1 MTVDIKLLQ
10 KPIMNKLS
18 QLAGLS
24 SAGVASRRAEF
35 GPNAVVEEPV
45 HPLKRFARH
54 FWAPV
59 PWMLEATIVLQI
71 TIGELLTA
79 VMIAVLLVFNVILSV
94 AQETRA
100 DAALSLL
107 KQRLSLKSRVKRD
120 GVSE

>member
-1 MTVDIKLLQ
+1 MTYK
-10 KPIMNKLS
+10 NKVS

-24 SAGVASRRAEF
+24 SAEVASRRAEF

-79 VMIAVLLVFNVILSV
+79 AMIAVLLVFNVILSV

-100 DAALSLL
+100 DGPAFLNH
-107 KQRLSLKSRVKRD
+107 
-120 GVSE
+120 